1 MYLEQDN
8 PYASGSFNHF
18 STADTT
24 VSCLTELMRL
34 NNGPKVHLEFCMDG
48 MFCRKIVFIEVLGR
62 TQGACQSDLLRGYYF
77 LEFSSWRSFCFKN
90 HDEEKKI

>member
-8 PYASGSFNHF
+8 PYACGSFNHF

-24 VSCLTELMRL
+24 VSCLIELMRL

-48 MFCRKIVFIEVLGR
+48 MLGRKIVFIEVLGR
-62 TQGACQSDLLRGYYF
+62 T
-77 LEFSSWRSFCFKN
+77 
-90 HDEEKKI
+90 